1 MMDVCHLVF
10 DQTPMDVVKTR
21 LQEAGGGARYNGM
34 LDCYAKIFQQEGVRA
49 FFKGAVPRMCV
60 VAPLFGISLL
70 AFEKQKEY
78 LLKTGRL

>member
-1 MMDVCHLVF
+1 
-10 DQTPMDVVKTR
+10 MDVVKTR
-21 LQEAGGGARYNGM
+21 LQEAGGAAKYKSMG
-34 LDCYAKIFQQEGVRA
+34 DCYAKVWKQEGIRA

-60 VAPLFGISLL
+60 VAPLFGISLV

>member
-1 MMDVCHLVF
+1 
-10 DQTPMDVVKTR
+10 MDVVKTR
-21 LQEAGGGARYNGM
+21 LQEAGGSARYTGIP
-34 LDCYAKIFQQEGVRA
+34 DCFAKIYKEEGVRA

>member
-1 MMDVCHLVF
+1 
-10 DQTPMDVVKTR
+10 MDVVKTR
-21 LQEAGGGARYNGM
+21 LQEAGGGARYKGM
-34 LDCYAKIFQQEGVRA
+34 LDCYGKIFQQEGVRA

-60 VAPLFGISLL
+60 VAPLFGISLV

>member
-1 MMDVCHLVF
+1 
-10 DQTPMDVVKTR
+10 MDVVKTR
-21 LQEAGGGARYNGM
+21 LQEAGGAKRYKGIP
-34 LDCYAKIFQQEGVRA
+34 DCFSKIWREEGIRA

-60 VAPLFGISLL
+60 VAPLFGIALV